1 VEIWAVS
8 PDSLD
13 KLAKY
18 ADQSGIEFTLM
29 SDGDLAVIGEW
40 GIVNPDRPTVPH
52 PTAVIIDSE
61 GVIRYYR
68 QDINYKK
75 RPAASELLEVIDS
88 LD

>member
-1 VEIWAVS
+1 MEIWAVS

-29 SDGDLAVIGEW
+29 SDGDLAVIREW

-52 PTAVIIDSE
+52 PTAVIIDTE

>member
-1 VEIWAVS
+1 MEIWAVS

-13 KLAKY
+13 NLAKY

-68 QDINYKK
+68 QDIDYKK